1 MKKILNSA
9 PAAEHRLR
17 HSKPTGPLSGTNTTS
32 PHRFTESQMCPKRSE
47 PVESLGSDAAD
58 PAAVLDLAELNG
70 CPSAE
75 TLGSK
80 ENFPSPLR
88 DLR

>member
-1 MKKILNSA
+1 MKMILNSA

-17 HSKPTGPLSGTNTTS
+17 HSKPTGPHSGTNAAS
-32 PHRFTESQMCPKRSE
+32 PHRFTESQMCPKGSE
-47 PVESLGSDAAD
+47 PVESLGSDAAG
-58 PAAVLDLAELNG
+58 PDLAELNG
-70 CPSAE
+70 CPSVE

>member
-1 MKKILNSA
+1 MKMILNSA
-9 PAAEHRLR
+9 RAAEHRLR
-17 HSKPTGPLSGTNTTS
+17 HSKPTGPHSGTNAAS

-47 PVESLGSDAAD
+47 AVDSHGSDAAD
-58 PAAVLDLAELNG
+58 PAAGPDLAELNC
-70 CPSAE
+70 CPNVE

>member
-1 MKKILNSA
+1 
-9 PAAEHRLR
+9 
-17 HSKPTGPLSGTNTTS
+17 
-32 PHRFTESQMCPKRSE
+32 MCPKRSE
-47 PVESLGSDAAD
+47 AVDSHGSDAAD
-58 PAAVLDLAELNG
+58 PAAGPDLAELNC
-70 CPSAE
+70 CPNVE